1 MKHGKEHDLVYANL
15 LINLRTQGIPEELWP
30 THIRIMAETTAIA
43 IAEVLL
49 ESITQRRERKKG
61 ASDG

>member
-1 MKHGKEHDLVYANL
+1 MKHGKEHELVYENLLANL
-15 LINLRTQGIPEELWP
+15 RERGIPEELWP

-49 ESITQRRERKKG
+49 ESITQRREREKENE
-61 ASDG
+61 